1 MYYRRP
7 VFSGYTIVRLFWPW
21 SPFANHRRRAGAM
34 GFIACEQLL
43 DLEIQYAGRSKE
55 EVENWR
61 QRTRHPSVPLRLFMY
76 FSRISRTNVL
86 HPRLLPYQCMFFI
99 DVLLIRPQ

>member
-1 MYYRRP
+1 
-7 VFSGYTIVRLFWPW
+7 
-21 SPFANHRRRAGAM
+21 M

-61 QRTRHPSVPLRLFMY
+61 QRTRHPSVTVRFREPSQDPKGNLRKV
-76 FSRISRTNVL
+76 FSC
-86 HPRLLPYQCMFFI
+86 LLALS
-99 DVLLIRPQ
+99 D